1 MAPKTGRRGTKRK
14 ADAVQEEEEKVAVEL
29 KEEKEEVEESVSG
42 GRRVIIEHCSCSQ
55 MTCGVKEALLTVRP
69 ELTVVLN
76 PEKPRGKSFEITLV
90 EGEKESILWTGIK
103 KGPPRKLKFPEPAVV
118 VAALEEALE
127 VAPKEAVKTE

>member
-14 ADAVQEEEEKVAVEL
+14 ADAVQEEEEKVAAEL

-42 GRRVIIEHCSCSQ
+42 GRRVIIEHCCSQ
-55 MTCGVKEALLTVRP
+55 MICGVKEALLTVRP